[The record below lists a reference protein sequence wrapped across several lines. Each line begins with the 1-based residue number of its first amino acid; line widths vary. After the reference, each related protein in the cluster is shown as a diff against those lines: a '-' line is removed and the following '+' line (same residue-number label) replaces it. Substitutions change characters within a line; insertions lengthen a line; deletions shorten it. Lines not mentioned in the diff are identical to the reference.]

1 MTKNVKD
8 IHKLIADQVI
18 AAMET
23 SGTGWTKSWA
33 TPTGQ
38 LPTSMS
44 TGKTYRGIN
53 LLILGM
59 SRAAAGYGSHHWATY
74 RQWFKM
80 GGGEYDPI
88 NPRVI
93 KTPSKFNVKRGEKST
108 TVILYKPLKVSDKVT
123 GEDKTIPLLRTFAV
137 FNADQVDGY
146 EAPSVIDEID
156 HTKLEQPNT
165 LADDL
170 AARAGCDVRFSD
182 PDRAFYSPGHDFVNM
197 PRATQFD
204 TVENYAATL
213 LHELT
218 HWTGHGSRLDRNF
231 SRNGLKDYARE
242 ELVAELGAAMMCGSI
257 GITPEPLPDHAKYLS
272 VWMERL
278 KDEPKTIFSAAADA
292 GRAAE
297 WIYQRA
303 GVVQEELAA

>member
-1 MTKNVKD
+1 MDTLIANHGVIMTKNVRARSVND

-33 TPTGQ
+33 TPGGQ

-74 RQWFKM
+74 RQWESM
-80 GGGEYDPI
+80 GAQVQKGQ
-88 NPRVI
+88 
-93 KTPSKFNVKRGEKST
+93 KST

-156 HTKLEQPNT
+156 HTKLEQPGT

-272 VWMERL
+272 VWVERL

-297 WIYQRA
+297 WIYQEA

>member
-1 MTKNVKD
+1 MTKNAND
-8 IHKLIADQVI
+8 IHRLIADQVI

-23 SGTGWTKSWA
+23 SGTGWVKSWT

-44 TGKTYRGIN
+44 TGKQYRGIN

-59 SRAAAGYGSHHWATY
+59 GRAAAGYGSHHWATY
-74 RQWFKM
+74 RQWASM
-80 GGGEYDPI
+80 GAQVQLDQ
-88 NPRVI
+88 
-93 KTPSKFNVKRGEKST
+93 KST
-108 TVILYKPLKVSDKVT
+108 TVVLYKPLKVSDKVT
-123 GEDKTIPLLRTFAV
+123 GEAVTIPLLRTFAV

-146 EAPSVIDEID
+146 EAPIIDEVD
-156 HTKLEQPNT
+156 HTKLEQPHT

-170 AARAGCDVRFSD
+170 ADRAGCDVRFSD
-182 PDRAFYSPGHDFVNM
+182 PDRAFYSPAHDFVNM

-204 TVENYAATL
+204 TVEDYAATL

-218 HWTGHGSRLDRNF
+218 HWTGHGSRLDRDF
-231 SRNGLKDYARE
+231 SRNGSKDYARE

-257 GITPEPLPDHAKYLS
+257 GITPSPRPDHAKYLS
-272 VWMERL
+272 GWMQRL
-278 KDEPKTIFSAAADA
+278 KDEPKTIFSAAAGA

-303 GVVQEELAA
+303 GVGQEELRDAA